1 MALVDQDFIVEQG
14 STFVLQFD
22 LRNDDNS
29 TLTTTTTNQYTAT
42 SSAANISLRM
52 KVKKSKYGTAAAVL
66 GITANSVLQA
76 NTESTEGNTIDGFY
90 FDAEN
95 QGRVKFIIS
104 STTTAAMKHGK
115 YFYDIEVV
123 DTKTSGGVEV
133 TKALSGRLDVQAEV
147 TN

>member
-1 MALVDQDFIVEQG
+1 MALADQDFVVEQG
-14 STFVLQFD
+14 STFILQFD
-22 LRNDDNS
+22 LRNDDN
-29 TLTTTTTNQYTAT
+29 TALVTTVTNQYTAT
-42 SSAANISLRM
+42 SSTTNISLRM
-52 KVKKSKYGTAAAVL
+52 KVKKSKYGTSSPVL

-76 NTESTEGNTIDGFY
+76 NTQSTDGNTVDGFY

-95 QGRVKFIIS
+95 QGRVKFVVS
-104 STTTAAMKHGK
+104 STTTAALKHGK

-123 DTKTSGGVEV
+123 DTKGNGGVEV

>member
-1 MALVDQDFIVEQG
+1 MALADQDFVVEQG
-14 STFVLQFD
+14 STFILQFD
-22 LRNDDNS
+22 LRNDDN
-29 TLTTTTTNQYTAT
+29 TALATTVANQYTAT
-42 SSAANISLRM
+42 SSATNISLRM
-52 KVKKSKYGTAAAVL
+52 KVKKSKYGTSSPVL

-76 NTESTEGNTIDGFY
+76 NTQSTDGNTVDGFY

-95 QGRVKFIIS
+95 QGRVKFVVS
-104 STTTAAMKHGK
+104 STTTAALKHGK

-123 DTKTSGGVEV
+123 DTKANGGVEV